1 MQQRP
6 LSLAIA
12 GLLALAPL
20 TSPAEDLD
28 GRVTRLENMLDS
40 QRSSD
45 LTLQFQAMEREM
57 QRLRGLVEQQQYELD
72 RLRRQG
78 GQTAGVE
85 ARPGVP
91 AGQATAGG
99 PETAA
104 AAAGA
109 SAGAPVARGEAT
121 TGPKGGELARPA
133 EAPAPTTA
141 AVPAGGTRAGVE
153 STVPPLSAVAAPV
166 DAAPPAGASAQTPAA
181 AAPGQSASEQPT
193 PGQSTQEPLAPEPS
207 AVAAQ
212 PSRGEQ
218 EAYIKAVEPLKQRRF
233 EEAAVTLND
242 FLARYPNSANADKA
256 HFWLAET
263 HYVNRNVTAAL
274 KEFQTVLKDYPKSSK
289 VPGALLKIGYIQDD
303 AKDPRAARATLQEL
317 IRRFPQSGEARLAQ
331 GRLDQMTQEGR

>member
-6 LSLAIA
+6 LSLVIA

-20 TSPAEDLD
+20 PSPAEDLD

-40 QRSSD
+40 QRASD

-72 RLRRQG
+72 RLRRQTG
-78 GQTAGVE
+78 PTPGAE

-91 AGQATAGG
+91 AGQAPAGG
-99 PETAA
+99 AA
-104 AAAGA
+104 PGV
-109 SAGAPVARGEAT
+109 PVARGDAAT
-121 TGPKGGELARPA
+121 GQKGAEPARPA
-133 EAPAPTTA
+133 EAPPPATA
-141 AVPAGGTRAGVE
+141 PAGQPSGATRAGVE

-212 PSRGEQ
+212 PGRGEQ

-233 EEAAVTLND
+233 EEAAVTLSD

>member
-6 LSLAIA
+6 LSLVIA

-78 GQTAGVE
+78 GQTPGAE
-85 ARPGVP
+85 ARPGAA
-91 AGQATAGG
+91 AGQAPAGG

-104 AAAGA
+104 AAAT
-109 SAGAPVARGEAT
+109 AGAPVARGEAAS
-121 TGPKGGELARPA
+121 GPKGSEPARPA
-133 EAPAPTTA
+133 EAPAPTTTA
-141 AVPAGGTRAGVE
+141 APAGQPAGGIRAGVE
-153 STVPPLSAVAAPV
+153 STVPPLTAVASPAGTASSP
-166 DAAPPAGASAQTPAA
+166 PPAGTVLPTGEAAQTSAA
-181 AAPGQSASEQPT
+181 ETPEQPAT
-193 PGQSTQEPLAPEPS
+193 EPS
-207 AVAAQ
+207 AAAAQ

-303 AKDPRAARATLQEL
+303 AKDPRAARNTLQEL

-331 GRLDQMTQEGR
+331 SRLDQMTQEGR

>member
-72 RLRRQG
+72 RLRRPG
-78 GQTAGVE
+78 GQTAEAE

-99 PETAA
+99 SETAP

-109 SAGAPVARGEAT
+109 SAGAPVARSEAT

-141 AVPAGGTRAGVE
+141 AAPAGGTRAGVE
-153 STVPPLSAVAAPV
+153 SSVPPLTAIASPSGT
-166 DAAPPAGASAQTPAA
+166 APPPPLAGESAQTPAA
-181 AAPGQSASEQPT
+181 ETRSNRPRSRRRP
-193 PGQSTQEPLAPEPS
+193 PPS
-207 AVAAQ
+207 RAVASRRPTSRPWS
-212 PSRGEQ
+212 PSSS
-218 EAYIKAVEPLKQRRF
+218 AASKRR
-233 EEAAVTLND
+233 
-242 FLARYPNSANADKA
+242 RSP
-256 HFWLAET
+256 
-263 HYVNRNVTAAL
+263 
-274 KEFQTVLKDYPKSSK
+274 
-289 VPGALLKIGYIQDD
+289 
-303 AKDPRAARATLQEL
+303 
-317 IRRFPQSGEARLAQ
+317 
-331 GRLDQMTQEGR
+331 

>member
-6 LSLAIA
+6 LSLVIA

-20 TSPAEDLD
+20 TSLAEDLD

-133 EAPAPTTA
+133 EAPAPTSA
-141 AVPAGGTRAGVE
+141 AAPAGGTRAGVE
-153 STVPPLSAVAAPV
+153 SSVPPLTAIAAPSGT
-166 DAAPPAGASAQTPAA
+166 APPPPPAGESAQTPAA
-181 AAPGQSASEQPT
+181 ETPEQPAT
-193 PGQSTQEPLAPEPS
+193 EPS
-207 AVAAQ
+207 AAAAQ
-212 PSRGEQ
+212 PGRGEQ

-233 EEAAVTLND
+233 EEAAVTLSD

>member
-6 LSLAIA
+6 LSLVIA

-121 TGPKGGELARPA
+121 TGPKGGELTRPA

-141 AVPAGGTRAGVE
+141 AAPIGQPPGATRAGVE
-153 STVPPLSAVAAPV
+153 SSVPPLTAIAAPSGT
-166 DAAPPAGASAQTPAA
+166 APPAGESAQTPAA
-181 AAPGQSASEQPT
+181 ETPEQPAT
-193 PGQSTQEPLAPEPS
+193 EPS
-207 AVAAQ
+207 AAAAQ
-212 PSRGEQ
+212 PGRGEQ

-233 EEAAVTLND
+233 EEAAVTLSD

>member
-6 LSLAIA
+6 LSLVIA

-20 TSPAEDLD
+20 TSLAEDLD

-78 GQTAGVE
+78 GQTAGAE
-85 ARPGVP
+85 ARPGTAASQAP
-91 AGQATAGG
+91 AG
-99 PETAA
+99 
-104 AAAGA
+104 GA
-109 SAGAPVARGEAT
+109 ESAAGAPVARGEAT
-121 TGPKGGELARPA
+121 AGQKGAEPARPA
-133 EAPAPTTA
+133 EVPAPTTTA
-141 AVPAGGTRAGVE
+141 TSAGQPPGATRAGVE
-153 STVPPLSAVAAPV
+153 STVPPLTAVASPSGT
-166 DAAPPAGASAQTPAA
+166 APPPPPAEASAPTPAPE
-181 AAPGQSASEQPT
+181 APEQPAT
-193 PGQSTQEPLAPEPS
+193 EPS
-207 AVAAQ
+207 TAAAQ
-212 PSRGEQ
+212 PGRGEQ

-233 EEAAVTLND
+233 EEAAVTLSD
-242 FLARYPNSANADKA
+242 FIARYPNSTNADKA

-331 GRLDQMTQEGR
+331 SRLDQMTQEGR

>member
-12 GLLALAPL
+12 GLLALVPL
-20 TSPAEDLD
+20 LSPAEDLD
-28 GRVTRLENMLDS
+28 GRVTRIENMLDS
-40 QRSSD
+40 QRASD

-57 QRLRGLVEQQQYELD
+57 QRLRGQVEQQQYELD

-78 GQTAGVE
+78 GQTAGAE
-85 ARPGVP
+85 ARPGAP
-91 AGQATAGG
+91 AGQAPAGG

-104 AAAGA
+104 AA
-109 SAGAPVARGEAT
+109 GAPVARGEGM
-121 TGPKGGELARPA
+121 TGPKGAEPARPA
-133 EAPAPTTA
+133 EAPTPISASA
-141 AVPAGGTRAGVE
+141 PAGQPASGTRAGVE
-153 STVPPLSAVAAPV
+153 STVPPLTAIATPAGTAPPP
-166 DAAPPAGASAQTPAA
+166 PPAGTVPTAGEAAQAPAAETPEQPATEPSAA
-181 AAPGQSASEQPT
+181 AAQPG
-193 PGQSTQEPLAPEPS
+193 
-207 AVAAQ
+207 
-212 PSRGEQ
+212 RGEQ

-233 EEAAVTLND
+233 EEASVTLSD

-331 GRLDQMTQEGR
+331 SRLDQMTQEGR